1 MFLRTYVLPH
11 MSAGRSRVTPAGEG
25 AMTIHGRLPSGAF
38 AAIGFVAA
46 VLAGPAAM
54 AQHVTVFAAASLASV
69 LDDINAAWSAETGKS
84 AIISYAAS
92 SALARQI
99 EAGAPA
105 DVFISADLDWM
116 AYLSERGLTRADTEV
131 ELLGNRIVL
140 ISPADAEAAVEI
152 VPGFDIAG
160 LLGDDGHLAMANVD
174 AVPAGRYGKAALEA
188 LGAWDA
194 VAGRV
199 AQAENVRAALA
210 LVSTGEAP
218 LGIVYRTDAVADP
231 AVKVL
236 GLFPEGSHPPIVYPA
251 GVLSE
256 ATGGDTD
263 AFMAFLRTEIAADL
277 FAAQGFTVLAP
288 VQLHG
293 ADAAG

>member
-1 MFLRTYVLPH
+1 VLERGKPG
-11 MSAGRSRVTPAGEG
+11 SGLLAAAGLAVTLLTA
-25 AMTIHGRLPSGAF
+25 
-38 AAIGFVAA
+38 
-46 VLAGPAAM
+46 PAAL
-54 AQHVTVFAAASLASV
+54 AQNVTVFAAASLANA
-69 LDDINAAWSAETGKS
+69 LDEINAAWTAETGKS
-84 AIISYAAS
+84 AVIAYAAS
-92 SALARQI
+92 PALARQI
-99 EAGAPA
+99 EGGAPA
-105 DVFISADLDWM
+105 DIFNTADLDWM
-116 AYLSERGLTRADTEV
+116 AYLSARGLTRPDTETD
-131 ELLGNRIVL
+131 LLGNRIVL
-140 ISPADAEAAVEI
+140 IAPADSDAATEI
-152 VPGFDIAG
+152 APGFDIAG
-160 LLGDDGHLAMANVD
+160 LLGSDGHLAMANVE
-174 AVPAGRYGKAALEA
+174 AVPAGRYGKAALGA
-188 LGAWDA
+188 LGVWDT
-194 VAGRV
+194 VAGRI